1 MNTVRVDMTPGIAR
15 VQEAQREIM
24 RIVQALATVSQQQ
37 VEASADE
44 WPSLLTRKQVL
55 LDALQA
61 ADLAEISTR
70 MQALCTAPPASC
82 PPATLDGLRDTL
94 VEIRQALEAIA
105 MQEAAVRASVQEAL
119 QTLGRACGHSGQA
132 QQACTL
138 YGQTTVP
145 RPRFLDGR
153 L

>member
-1 MNTVRVDMTPGIAR
+1 MDVSPEVAR
-15 VQEAQREIM
+15 VQEALGEIM
-24 RIVQALATVSQQQ
+24 RIVQALATVSRRQ

-44 WPSLLTRKQVL
+44 WPALLARKQVL
-55 LDALQA
+55 LDALQGA
-61 ADLAEISTR
+61 ELAGISAQL
-70 MQALCTAPPASC
+70 QALCAAPPASC
-82 PPATLDGLRDTL
+82 PPATLDALREAL

-132 QQACTL
+132 QQARTL
-138 YGQTTVP
+138 YGKTTDP